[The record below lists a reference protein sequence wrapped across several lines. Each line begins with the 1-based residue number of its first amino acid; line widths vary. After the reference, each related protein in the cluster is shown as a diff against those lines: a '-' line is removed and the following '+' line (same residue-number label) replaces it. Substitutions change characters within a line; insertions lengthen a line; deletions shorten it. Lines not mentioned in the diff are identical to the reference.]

1 MVREWGEKKT
11 NDKKRKHHFLSVHGR
26 QSLVGTVQQGTRVPV
41 VVERGGGRGGGLS
54 SRKKPRS
61 REIHGNQANSNSTI
75 TLSTRVGSFSF
86 VHPV

>member
-1 MVREWGEKKT
+1 
-11 NDKKRKHHFLSVHGR
+11 
-26 QSLVGTVQQGTRVPV
+26 V